1 MYDIWKREKIDT
13 YSQIPLNKK
22 VYPKLD
28 SMTRA
33 KLRNEY
39 LEKQFKN
46 NKK

>member
-1 MYDIWKREKIDT
+1 MEKRKIDT